1 MSQVRVS
8 QASYNSDINNKNI
21 IQSDTPEV
29 GLKRVLSAFDLIMM
43 GVGCIIGVG
52 IYILSGVAAANYA
65 GPAVVLSFIL
75 AGTLCGFVA
84 LAYGE
89 LASMFPLA
97 GSAYSYSYYAF
108 GKRVAWFLGWTLLLE
123 YTVAASAVS
132 SGWSAYFQRLLAK
145 LHIIWPASLGATPG
159 SLPDGQWS
167 INLPAVIILTI
178 ITTISVRGIQES
190 AKFNNVMA
198 IVKILVLLL
207 FIGFGACYINPAN
220 WHPFIPER
228 IATVVAHSG
237 SSNGFWE
244 LPIFDIFGS
253 FFRPGGLNA
262 LINNQSQ
269 FWHFGFQGILTG
281 SAIVFFTYVGFD
293 MVSATSEETKN
304 PIRDIPIGIIGSL
317 LISTVLYIAV
327 SLVLTG
333 IMSPVINGLPN
344 EKLIGSQAAAP
355 LDVALSSLAE
365 RLPGLHGMINFVS
378 GSLSIGALAGIT
390 TTLLALALGL
400 SRILLAISRDGFLPP
415 FFAKI
420 HDKFQTPYIA
430 TLFSNALI
438 ALIAASLP
446 IGKLAEL
453 CNLGT
458 LAAFVFVCLSVIIL
472 RKKHPEFKRAFIC
485 PAVPWVPLI
494 GIFFCLVLMLSLPL
508 ITWIWFGAWL
518 LIGVAIYWGYGRKRA
533 ADFPNAETL
542 KKAVEGYS
550 GF

>member
-1 MSQVRVS
+1 MTEKPS
-8 QASYNSDINNKNI
+8 
-21 IQSDTPEV
+21 
-29 GLKRVLSAFDLIMM
+29 LKRVLGPFDLIMM

-75 AGTLCGFVA
+75 AGSLCGFVA
-84 LAYGE
+84 LAYAE

-108 GKRVAWFLGWTLLLE
+108 GKKVAWFLGWTLLLE

-132 SGWSAYFQRLLAK
+132 AGWSAYFQRLLAK
-145 LHIIWPASLGATPG
+145 LHFVWPEQLGATPG
-159 SLPDGQWS
+159 SLADGQWS

-178 ITTISVRGIQES
+178 ITTISIRGIQES
-190 AKFNNVMA
+190 AQFNNVMA
-198 IVKILVLLL
+198 IVKIVVLLL
-207 FIGFGACYINPAN
+207 FIGFGVTHIDPSN
-220 WHPFIPER
+220 WQPFIPER
-228 IATVVAHSG
+228 VATIAKEGVG
-237 SSNGFWE
+237 STGFWE
-244 LPIFDIFGS
+244 LPLLEIFSS
-253 FFRPGGLNA
+253 FFKQGGINA
-262 LINNQSQ
+262 LISSKSQ
-269 FWHFGFQGILTG
+269 FWHFGIQGILTG

-304 PIRDIPIGIIGSL
+304 PRRDIPIGIIGSL
-317 LISTVLYIAV
+317 LISTLLYVAV

-333 IMSPVINGLPN
+333 IMAPVVNGLPN
-344 EKLIGSQAAAP
+344 ERLIGNEAAAP

-365 RLPGLHGMINFVS
+365 RLPGLHKSISFVS

-400 SRILLAISRDGFLPP
+400 SRIMLAIARDGFLPP
-415 FFAKI
+415 VFAKI
-420 HDKFQTPYIA
+420 HNKFQTPYMA
-430 TLFSNALI
+430 TLLSNAFI
-438 ALIAASLP
+438 AVIAASLP

-485 PAVPWVPLI
+485 PAVPWVPI
-494 GIFFCLVLMLSLPL
+494 VGVVFCLLLMLSLPL
-508 ITWIWFGAWL
+508 LTWLWFSAWL
-518 LIGVAIYWGYGRKRA
+518 AIGAVIYYAYGKKRA
-533 ADFPNAETL
+533 ADFPCQEAL
-542 KKAVEGYS
+542 KEALREQDELHAPKQHPSVTPV
-550 GF
+550 